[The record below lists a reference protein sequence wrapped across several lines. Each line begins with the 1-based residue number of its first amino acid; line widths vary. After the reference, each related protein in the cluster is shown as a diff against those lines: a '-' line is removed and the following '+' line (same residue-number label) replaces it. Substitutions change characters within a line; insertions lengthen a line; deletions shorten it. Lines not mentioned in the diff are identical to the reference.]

1 MAMRRAEREFRLLLP
16 EIAYHY
22 SGFTVLTTI
31 QPAQKTHHVKSAF
44 LLQLTSA
51 ILASEP
57 GRYNQLLQ
65 KQVSDYIRREPIP
78 GQQCVSRL
86 PFAQIGP
93 AVQRLCCRLAQNR

>member
-1 MAMRRAEREFRLLLP
+1 MRRAGKG
-16 EIAYHY
+16 A
-22 SGFTVLTTI
+22 
-31 QPAQKTHHVKSAF
+31 PAFYYLNCLSLQWFHRSYRNPARAENPSRQSAF

-65 KQVSDYIRREPIP
+65 KQVSGYIRDANRIP

-93 AVQRLCCRLAQNR
+93 AVQRLCCRLAQNQ